1 VPTAGRRRIEHLRPL
16 AVFLPLAGDPVC
28 LRSSFRADPERWLP
42 DARSHGEDCWSTVVH
57 GVGWSQR
64 VAMRV
69 GAPWSSTNTL
79 WRSLSWEPLRAE
91 EGGDR
96 PVRHLPTFDG
106 ELGLFVAGDRAT
118 LAIEGRYRAPGG
130 PFGAVLDGLALHR
143 VARGTADRLMEDVAA
158 RLREAAKELCPG
170 SDAAEAG

>member
-1 VPTAGRRRIEHLRPL
+1 
-16 AVFLPLAGDPVC
+16 VFLPLVGDPVC
-28 LRSSFRADPERWLP
+28 LRSSFRGDPERWLP
-42 DARSHGEDCWSTVVH
+42 DARPSGEGCWSTVVH

-64 VAMRV
+64 VAMRA

-91 EGGDR
+91 DDGADR

-106 ELGLFVAGDRAT
+106 ELGLFVAGDRAS

-130 PFGAVLDGLALHR
+130 PLGAVLDGLALHR
-143 VARGTADRLMEDVAA
+143 VARGTANRLLEDISAHLRDAA
-158 RLREAAKELCPG
+158 IERCPG
-170 SDAAEAG
+170 SDAAEVG